1 MPLLVKNEIKNGGI
15 PVLSLQEY
23 LSSDRTLVIPPWQRE
38 YSWKTTEDEQVD
50 TLLKDLKKFLQNDSQ
65 SEYLMGSVV
74 LCTLPENRKRPLLID
89 GQQRTLTL
97 TLLLMCC
104 QKFLKSNNQITPDA
118 KDTALDSAITSTI
131 NSNPFGVFQARV
143 EMKQEDADATLR
155 ELYNWSIIAG
165 DFDRSVFKNMD
176 KKTLTQKNLI
186 SATEYIYKKIAGEE
200 KRNKKGELT
209 SSTTGEW
216 LEPRELKSKMDKLLN
231 SVKFIQIEVDDK
243 RESISVFDH
252 INNRGMALNPAD
264 LVKNLMFENVPNDEF
279 ETISESWNAMTSALM
294 LTKKSRLQD
303 PRYLLRSISHVEYG
317 AHESYE
323 NLDVFWSEKFLLN
336 MKKPSEGISPLG
348 FAKLLPD
355 YAENLRAL
363 ALRDREFKH
372 PLSEI
377 YLSGELGSVQH
388 FSVLLAGCDITN
400 KDVFQLL
407 CKQVNYRTLLY
418 MFSGERTQAF
428 DLMIP
433 GWAKAVKEKGS
444 NATKQDLYDV
454 YKANA
459 LPDEK
464 LFSDLKEQMAL
475 WNYTNA
481 TAKKRIR
488 SVLALLSVYLNDICG
503 APVRIEDAMRTVKVK
518 TESHPWEIDHIMAQS
533 NSKDEKY
540 QTIGNLVLLSSSDNN
555 NASNDAPKDKIAL
568 YKESQ
573 LILTKTLAGLDF
585 ANTKHSDL
593 VTKLLSQLKID
604 ASKWQLKDWNNET
617 VDSRFEFYFS
627 LLRHVIK
634 SVEKQ

>member
-15 PVLSLQEY
+15 PVLSLLDY
-23 LSSDRTLVIPPWQRE
+23 LSQNRTLIIPPWQRE

-65 SEYLMGSVV
+65 TEYLMGSVV
-74 LCTLPENRKRPLLID
+74 LCTQPENKNRPLLID

-104 QKFLKSNNQITPDA
+104 QKFLKSNNQITQDM
-118 KDTALDSAITSTI
+118 KDTALDSAITSTV

-200 KRNKKGELT
+200 KRNKKGEVT
-209 SSTTGEW
+209 SKIAGEW
-216 LEPRELKSKMDKLLN
+216 LDPEELKVKMSKLLN
-231 SVKFIQIEVDDK
+231 NVKFIQIEVDDK

-279 ETISESWNAMTSALM
+279 ETISESWNSMTSSLM

-303 PRYLLRSISHVEYG
+303 PRYLLRAISHVEYG

-323 NLDVFWSEKFLLN
+323 NLDVFWSEKFDLN
-336 MKKPSEGISPLG
+336 AKNSEKGISPID
-348 FAKLLPD
+348 FSKLLPD
-355 YAENLRAL
+355 YAENLRSL

-388 FSVLLAGCDITN
+388 YSVLLAGCGIIN

-454 YKANA
+454 YREKA

-464 LFSDLKEQMAL
+464 VFADLKEQMAL

-481 TAKKRIR
+481 TSKKRIR

-503 APVRIEDAMRTVKVK
+503 VPVRIEDAMRTVKVK
-518 TESHPWEIDHIMAQS
+518 TESHPWEIDHIMAQA
-533 NSKDEKY
+533 NSKEEKY

-555 NASNDAPKDKIAL
+555 NASNDIPNEKIAI
-568 YKESQ
+568 YKESA
-573 LILTKTLAGLDF
+573 LVLTKTLAGLDF
-585 ANTKHSDL
+585 ANSKHAKV
-593 VTKLLSQLKID
+593 VTDLLSELQVD
-604 ASKWQLKDWNNET
+604 AAKWQLRDWNDKS
-617 VDSRFEFYFS
+617 VDNRFEFYYL
-627 LLRHVIK
+627 LLRHVFK
-634 SVEKQ
+634 SVEK